1 MADMPFIATTVTLEN
16 RVIRQREERQVV
28 TITTTE
34 TVDGYP
40 RKLAFTVGLRMA
52 RSIHASLG
60 RALAK
65 ADEQRK
71 DT

>member
-1 MADMPFIATTVTLEN
+1 MSEMPYITSTVLIEN

-28 TITTTE
+28 TITATE